1 MKEAATEL
9 AKGQFNT
16 KLPVVS
22 KDEIGEL
29 AIAFNQMGKQL
40 DYSITALRQEK
51 EQMKSIVNS
60 MADGVITLTRNAEII
75 VINQPA
81 EKFIQ
86 DWCFEN
92 NIEFNNFNDQL
103 PDELKIVLQNII
115 KEEKEEL
122 QELNLQGRD
131 WVTIMTPL
139 YDNSY
144 VRGAV
149 AVIRD

>member
-1 MKEAATEL
+1 AD
-9 AKGQFNT
+9 G
-16 KLPVVS
+16 S
-22 KDEIGEL
+22 KDEIWEL
-29 AIAFNQMGKQL
+29 AIAFNQMRKQI

-51 EQMKSIVNS
+51 EQMMRLVNS

-75 VINQPA
+75 VINPPD

-86 DWCFEN
+86 NWCFEN

-103 PDELKIVLQNII
+103 QDELKIVLQNII

-149 AVIRD
+149 AVIRDMTEE